1 MATYTIYKSKIEDSN
16 VVIPLNF
23 ELSFHENNKDS
34 ALQGAIN
41 NIIEAATALSAKD
54 EEKDKIKEGIKST
67 SIDTVDTTPSDFNK
81 PGDEYKI
88 GHVSFSVPYFE
99 ALQYDLGSN
108 VIDISL
114 YIPDISI
121 GKTD

>member
-1 MATYTIYKSKIEDSN
+1 MATYTIYKIENDNSK

-23 ELSFHENNKDS
+23 ELLFHENNKDS

-54 EEKDKIKEGIKST
+54 EEKDAIKNGILST
-67 SIDTVDTTPSDFNK
+67 SIDPSVTPSDFNK
-81 PGDEYKI
+81 PGDEYQI
-88 GHVSFSVPYFE
+88 GHVTFSVPYFE
-99 ALQYDLGSN
+99 ALQYDFGSN

-114 YIPDISI
+114 YMPNIEIGNPD
-121 GKTD
+121 

>member
-1 MATYTIYKSKIEDSN
+1 MAKYTIYKSENKESS
-16 VVIPLNF
+16 VVIPLDF
-23 ELSFHENNKDS
+23 KLSFHENNKDS
-34 ALQGAIN
+34 ALQDAIN

-67 SIDTVDTTPSDFNK
+67 SIDTVDTPSDFNK

-99 ALQYDLGSN
+99 ALQYDFGSN

-121 GKTD
+121 GEND

>member
-1 MATYTIYKSKIEDSN
+1 MAKYTIYKSKNQDSK

-23 ELSFHENNKDS
+23 ELLFHENDKKL
-34 ALQGAIN
+34 ALQGAIE

-54 EEKDKIKEGIKST
+54 EEKDKIKEGIEST
-67 SIDTVDTTPSDFNK
+67 SIGTGVTPSDFNK
-81 PGDEYKI
+81 PRDEYKI

-99 ALQYDLGSN
+99 ALQYDFGSN

-114 YIPDISI
+114 YMPDISI

>member
-1 MATYTIYKSKIEDSN
+1 MVIYKIENEDSK

-23 ELSFHENNKDS
+23 ELLFHENDKKL
-34 ALQGAIN
+34 ALQRAIE

-54 EEKDKIKEGIKST
+54 EEKDKIKEGIEST
-67 SIDTVDTTPSDFNK
+67 SIDPSVTPSDFNK

-99 ALQYDLGSN
+99 ALQYDFGSN

>member
-1 MATYTIYKSKIEDSN
+1 MAKYTIYKSENKDSS
-16 VVIPLNF
+16 VVIPLDF
-23 ELSFHENNKDS
+23 KLSFHENNKDS
-34 ALQGAIN
+34 ALQDAIN

-67 SIDTVDTTPSDFNK
+67 SIDTVDTPSDFNK

-99 ALQYDLGSN
+99 ALQYDFGSN

-121 GKTD
+121 GKND

>member
-1 MATYTIYKSKIEDSN
+1 MKTYTIYENTGTN
-16 VVIPLNF
+16 VEIPLDF
-23 ELSFHENNKDS
+23 KLLFHENNKEL
-34 ALQGAIN
+34 ALKEAIN

-67 SIDTVDTTPSDFNK
+67 SIDTVDTPSDFNK

-99 ALQYDLGSN
+99 ALQYDFGSN

>member
-1 MATYTIYKSKIEDSN
+1 MAKYTIYKSENKDSS
-16 VVIPLNF
+16 VVIPLDF
-23 ELSFHENNKDS
+23 KLSFHENNKDS
-34 ALQGAIN
+34 ALQDAIN

-67 SIDTVDTTPSDFNK
+67 SIDTVDTPSDFNK

-99 ALQYDLGSN
+99 ALQYDFGSN
-108 VIDISL
+108 IIDISL

>member
-1 MATYTIYKSKIEDSN
+1 MAKYTIYKKDGSS

-34 ALQGAIN
+34 ALQDAIN

-67 SIDTVDTTPSDFNK
+67 SIDTVDTPSDFNK

-99 ALQYDLGSN
+99 ALQYDFGSN
-108 VIDISL
+108 IIDISL

-121 GKTD
+121 GKTN

>member
-1 MATYTIYKSKIEDSN
+1 MEIYKSKDVGSK
-16 VVIPLNF
+16 VVIPLDF
-23 ELSFHENNKDS
+23 ELLFHENNKES
-34 ALQGAIN
+34 ALKEAID
-41 NIIEAATALSAKD
+41 NIIEAASALSAKD
-54 EEKDKIKEGIKST
+54 EEKDAIRKGIEST
-67 SIDTVDTTPSDFNK
+67 SIDTTVDTPSDFNK

-99 ALQYDLGSN
+99 ALQYDFGSN

-114 YIPDISI
+114 YMPDISI

>member
-1 MATYTIYKSKIEDSN
+1 MEIYKKDDSS
-16 VVIPLNF
+16 VVIPLDF
-23 ELSFHENNKDS
+23 KLLFHENDKKS
-34 ALQGAIN
+34 ALKGAID

-67 SIDTVDTTPSDFNK
+67 SIDTVVTPSDFNK
-81 PGDEYKI
+81 PGNEYKI

-99 ALQYDLGSN
+99 ALQYDFGSN

>member
-1 MATYTIYKSKIEDSN
+1 MTTYTIYKCVDSS
-16 VVIPLNF
+16 VVIPLDF
-23 ELSFHENNKDS
+23 KLLFHENNKDS
-34 ALQGAIN
+34 ALQDAIN

-54 EEKDKIKEGIKST
+54 EEKDAIKKGIEST
-67 SIDTVDTTPSDFNK
+67 SIDTGVTPSDFNK
-81 PGDEYKI
+81 PGNEYKI
-88 GHVSFSVPYFE
+88 GKVDFSVPYFE
-99 ALQYDLGSN
+99 ALQYDFGSN

>member
-1 MATYTIYKSKIEDSN
+1 MTTYTIYENAGTN
-16 VVIPLNF
+16 VEIPLDF
-23 ELSFHENNKDS
+23 KLSFHENNKDS
-34 ALQGAIN
+34 ALQDAIN

-54 EEKDKIKEGIKST
+54 EEKDAIKNGILST
-67 SIDTVDTTPSDFNK
+67 SIDPNVTPSDFNK

-88 GHVSFSVPYFE
+88 DHVSFSVPYFE
-99 ALQYDLGSN
+99 ALQYDFGSN
-108 VIDISL
+108 IIDISL

>member
-1 MATYTIYKSKIEDSN
+1 MVIYKSKNDDSK
-16 VVIPLNF
+16 VVIPLDF
-23 ELSFHENNKDS
+23 KLLFHENNKET
-34 ALQGAIN
+34 ALKEAIS

-67 SIDTVDTTPSDFNK
+67 SIDTVDTPSDFNK
-81 PGDEYKI
+81 PGDEYTI

-99 ALQYDLGSN
+99 ALQYDFGSN

-114 YIPDISI
+114 YMPDISI

>member
-1 MATYTIYKSKIEDSN
+1 MTTYTIYENAGTN
-16 VVIPLNF
+16 VEIPLNF
-23 ELSFHENNKDS
+23 ELSFHENDKKS
-34 ALQGAIN
+34 ALKGAID

-54 EEKDKIKEGIKST
+54 EEKDAIRKGIEST
-67 SIDTVDTTPSDFNK
+67 SISTNVTPSDFNK
-81 PGDEYKI
+81 PGDEYTI

-99 ALQYDLGSN
+99 ALQYDFGSN

>member
-1 MATYTIYKSKIEDSN
+1 MEIYKKDGSS

-23 ELSFHENNKDS
+23 ELSFHENNKDL

-54 EEKDKIKEGIKST
+54 EEKDAIKNGILST
-67 SIDTVDTTPSDFNK
+67 SIDPNVTPSDFNK
-81 PGDEYKI
+81 PGDEYQI

-99 ALQYDLGSN
+99 ALQYDFGSN

>member
-1 MATYTIYKSKIEDSN
+1 MAKYTIYKREGSS

-54 EEKDKIKEGIKST
+54 EEKDAIKNGILST
-67 SIDTVDTTPSDFNK
+67 SIDPSVTPSDFNK

-99 ALQYDLGSN
+99 ALQYDFGSN

-114 YIPDISI
+114 YMPEIKI

>member
-1 MATYTIYKSKIEDSN
+1 MAKDTIYKSKNDDSS
-16 VVIPLNF
+16 VVIPLDF
-23 ELSFHENNKDS
+23 KLSFHENNKDS
-34 ALQGAIN
+34 ALQDAIN

-54 EEKDKIKEGIKST
+54 EEKDAIKNGILST
-67 SIDTVDTTPSDFNK
+67 SIDPSVTPSDFNK

-99 ALQYDLGSN
+99 ALQYDFGSN

>member
-1 MATYTIYKSKIEDSN
+1 MAKYTIYKKDDSS

-23 ELSFHENNKDS
+23 ELLFHENNKEL
-34 ALQGAIN
+34 ALQKAIN
-41 NIIEAATALSAKD
+41 NIIEAASALSAKD
-54 EEKDKIKEGIKST
+54 EEKDAIKNGILST
-67 SIDTVDTTPSDFNK
+67 SIDPNVTPSDFNK

-99 ALQYDLGSN
+99 ALQYDFGSN
-108 VIDISL
+108 IIDISL

>member
-1 MATYTIYKSKIEDSN
+1 MAKYTIYKSKNENSS
-16 VVIPLNF
+16 VVIPLDF
-23 ELSFHENNKDS
+23 KLSFHENNKDS
-34 ALQGAIN
+34 ALQDAIN

-54 EEKDKIKEGIKST
+54 EEKDKIKEGIEST
-67 SIDTVDTTPSDFNK
+67 SIDPSVTPSDFNK

-99 ALQYDLGSN
+99 ALQYDFGSN

-114 YIPDISI
+114 YMPDISI

>member
-1 MATYTIYKSKIEDSN
+1 MAKYTIYKSKNNDSK

-34 ALQGAIN
+34 ALQDAIN

-67 SIDTVDTTPSDFNK
+67 SIDTVDTPSDFNK

-99 ALQYDLGSN
+99 ALQYDFGSN

>member
-1 MATYTIYKSKIEDSN
+1 MTTYTIYKCVDSS
-16 VVIPLNF
+16 VLIPLDF
-23 ELSFHENNKDS
+23 KLLFHENNKDS
-34 ALQGAIN
+34 ALQDAIN

-54 EEKDKIKEGIKST
+54 EEKDAIKKGIEST
-67 SIDTVDTTPSDFNK
+67 SIGTVDTPSDFNK

-99 ALQYDLGSN
+99 ALQYDFGSN

>member
-1 MATYTIYKSKIEDSN
+1 MEIYKKDGSS
-16 VVIPLNF
+16 VVIPLDF
-23 ELSFHENNKDS
+23 KLSFHENNKDS
-34 ALQGAIN
+34 ALQDAIN

-67 SIDTVDTTPSDFNK
+67 SIDTVDTPSDFNK

-99 ALQYDLGSN
+99 ALQYDFGSN

-121 GKTD
+121 GKND

>member
-1 MATYTIYKSKIEDSN
+1 MAKYTIYKKDGSS

-34 ALQGAIN
+34 ALQDAIN

-54 EEKDKIKEGIKST
+54 EEKDAIKKGILST
-67 SIDTVDTTPSDFNK
+67 SIGTDDTTPSDFNK

-99 ALQYDLGSN
+99 ALQYDFGSN